1 MAPSKPITVRLFSV
15 LKDRTGTAV
24 IELEA
29 DGIPTVADAL
39 TRLGERYPVIAEY
52 RRWIRPAINLSYA
65 EENSALSPGDEL
77 ALITP
82 VSGG

>member
-1 MAPSKPITVRLFSV
+1 M
-15 LKDRTGTAV
+15 AV

-29 DGIPTVADAL
+29 AGVPTVADAL
-39 TRLGERYPVIAEY
+39 TALGEQHPVIAEY
-52 RRWIRPAINLSYA
+52 RRWIRPAVNLTYA
-65 EENSALSPGDEL
+65 DETSALSPGDEL

>member
-1 MAPSKPITVRLFSV
+1 M
-15 LKDRTGTAV
+15 AV
-24 IELEA
+24 IELES
-29 DGIPTVADAL
+29 GGVPTVAAAL
-39 TRLGERYPVIAEY
+39 TVLGERYPVIAEY

-65 EENSALSPGDEL
+65 DEASPLSPGDEL